1 MSGHE
6 SVRHRSSPVVG
17 RRLRLIRLALAALV
31 VTGAGAAATMAAW
44 TDSTFF
50 TTTVSSGTI
59 DLQGAV
65 DYLDP
70 ANPGPVPDGL
80 DWQQFPGPDPANSGE
95 IERFVP
101 PAIDFQNLGPGQSR
115 SATIWV
121 RNAGSL
127 PLGMLFDAADAAD
140 VSWTGANLFP
150 DPPTVAVSAID
161 RNGTVVPSIDG
172 WVLRGGD
179 WLTITVTVTT
189 PEDWAQENAGRAGQL
204 ALVLEATTEGVT
216 TD

>member
-1 MSGHE
+1 MATRDA
-6 SVRHRSSPVVG
+6 VRHSSAPDPG
-17 RRLRLIRLALAALV
+17 RRLRLVRLALAALV
-31 VTGAGAAATMAAW
+31 VTGAGAAVTMAAW

-80 DWQQFPGPDPANSGE
+80 DWQQFPGPDPADSGE
-95 IERFVP
+95 VERFVP

-115 SATIWV
+115 SATVWI

-127 PLGMLFDAADAAD
+127 PLGLVFDPADPASL
-140 VSWTGANLFP
+140 SWSGANLFP
-150 DPPTVAVSAID
+150 DPPDVVVTAVD
-161 RNGTVVPSIDG
+161 RNNTPVAPIEG

-179 WLTITVTVTT
+179 WLTVTVTVST
-189 PEDWAQENAGRAGQL
+189 PADWEQENAGRAG
-204 ALVLEATTEGVT
+204 ALELVFQATTEGVT